1 MNQGPDGDPPYT
13 SEDLFGELVD
23 DKAEPRK
30 KREPAPAGPKRSH
43 ASPIRVKVSEP
54 GAAAKKEPMPEELE
68 ALLDA
73 FDAGPPPPPTPKKA
87 TPLPAEPESAP
98 PGAPVRAGSLREDRT
113 TPAAVEPLPDLPEFK
128 ESERLTAD
136 AEAKS
141 EFLQLTSGLRRGT
154 PEESRSEARGE
165 NVDLASVAEDAIEAA
180 TPQGTRRADA
190 VIPLPQQE
198 TDGTGYGP
206 YRLLEKIA
214 TGGMAE
220 VFKAKRSGVAGFEKI
235 LAVKRILPHLSYNKE
250 FVEMFIAEAKLVAGL
265 QHPNIVQIF
274 DLGKIGGTYYIAM
287 EYLDGTDLRT
297 ILRKLKE
304 RNLRMP
310 LDLAVYVVSKVAAG
324 LHHAHQR
331 KDPEGRPFKI
341 VHRDVSP
348 QNILISYDG
357 EVKLTDFGIAKAATK
372 ASTTEKGALRGK
384 LMYMSPEQAWG
395 KPIDHRS
402 DVFALGIVLYE
413 LITDQR
419 PFLGSSDMSVLER
432 VRRGAVAPP
441 SSLHPEIPAR
451 LEKVI
456 MKALEKEPA
465 DRQRD
470 AALMHQ
476 ELEAILQ
483 ESDPKAGAR
492 DLARFVRILFEKGER
507 GAAGTET
514 VEVETSSPSGEQ
526 DVSLQGLDEPSPD
539 EPLRIVSDTM
549 SLDRLLKRFQ

>member
-1 MNQGPDGDPPYT
+1 
-13 SEDLFGELVD
+13 
-23 DKAEPRK
+23 
-30 KREPAPAGPKRSH
+30 
-43 ASPIRVKVSEP
+43 
-54 GAAAKKEPMPEELE
+54 MPEELA

-73 FDAGPPPPPTPKKA
+73 FDAGPPQATPTEAGPTPTEASPPP
-87 TPLPAEPESAP
+87 EDPEA
-98 PGAPVRAGSLREDRT
+98 
-113 TPAAVEPLPDLPEFK
+113 PAAVEALPDLPEFT
-128 ESERLTAD
+128 ESESLTHD
-136 AEAKS
+136 AEAMA
-141 EFLQLTSGLRRGT
+141 EFLQLTSRLRRAT
-154 PEESRSEARGE
+154 PEATRPPTQPE
-165 NVDLASVAEDAIEAA
+165 NVDLASVAEHAIEAA
-180 TPQGTRRADA
+180 TPHGTRGADA
-190 VIPLPQQE
+190 VIPVPVE
-198 TDGTGYGP
+198 SAGTGYGP

-220 VFKAKRSGVAGFEKI
+220 VFKAMRTGVAGFEKI

-274 DLGKIGGTYYIAM
+274 DLGKIGGSYYIAM
-287 EYLDGTDLRT
+287 EYVDGTDLRT

-304 RNLRMP
+304 RQLRMP
-310 LDLAVYVVSKVAAG
+310 LDLAVFVVSKVAAG
-324 LHHAHQR
+324 LDHAHQR
-331 KDPEGRPFKI
+331 KDAEGRPIKI

-419 PFLGSSDMSVLER
+419 PFLGSSDMSVLDR
-432 VRRGAVAPP
+432 VRKGKVAPP

-451 LEKVI
+451 LEKVV

-470 AALMHQ
+470 AGTMHL
-476 ELEAILQ
+476 ELEAMLQ
-483 ESDPKAGAR
+483 ESDPPAGAK
-492 DLARFVRILFEKGER
+492 DLARFVRILFERAER
-507 GAAGTET
+507 GLTGTET
-514 VEVETSSPSGEQ
+514 IKTEVSSPSGEL

-539 EPLRIVSDTM
+539 EPLRIVSDPM

>member
-23 DKAEPRK
+23 QEKGPPR
-30 KREPAPAGPKRSH
+30 KREPGVGAPKRGPS
-43 ASPIRVKVSEP
+43 SPIKVKVGEP
-54 GAAAKKEPMPEELE
+54 GAAARKEPLPEELA

-73 FDAGPPPPPTPKKA
+73 FDAGPDAAPASKKPAAPVVEPPQAATVSEDRPTPPTP
-87 TPLPAEPESAP
+87 E
-98 PGAPVRAGSLREDRT
+98 
-113 TPAAVEPLPDLPEFK
+113 AVEPLPDLPELQ
-128 ESERLTAD
+128 ESERMTAD
-136 AEAKS
+136 AEAMS
-141 EFLQLTSGLRRGT
+141 EFLQLTSRLRRAT
-154 PEESRSEARGE
+154 PEEMSLPSQAD
-165 NVDLASVAEDAIEAA
+165 NVDLASVAEHAIEAA
-180 TPQGTRRADA
+180 TPEEAPGADA
-190 VIPLPQQE
+190 VLPLPQE
-198 TDGTGYGP
+198 VTGTGYGP

-287 EYLDGTDLRT
+287 EYVDGTDLRT

-304 RNLRMP
+304 RSLRMP

-331 KDPEGRPFKI
+331 KDPEGHPIKI

-395 KPIDHRS
+395 RPIDHRS

-432 VRRGAVAPP
+432 VRRGSVAPP

-451 LEKVI
+451 LEKVL
-456 MKALEKEPA
+456 MKALEKDAA

-470 AALMHQ
+470 AAQMHQ
-476 ELEAILQ
+476 ELEAMLA
-483 ESDPKAGAR
+483 EFEPKAGAR
-492 DLARFVRILFEKGER
+492 DLARFVNILFENAER
-507 GAAGTET
+507 GATFTET
-514 VEVETSSPSGEQ
+514 VEVERSSPTGEQ
-526 DVSLQGLDEPSPD
+526 DVARRAAAHRQRHDVAGSAAETLPVAQPARGGRATLG
-539 EPLRIVSDTM
+539 
-549 SLDRLLKRFQ
+549 